1 MANVRNA
8 KDGRRMRAA
17 RSSSVV
23 RSKGIPW
30 NVIVPVLVVVIFA
43 GTVFGYA
50 YSLYADKKAK
60 ADALAVWTPSDKN
73 KDPSDKIQGVAKKD
87 YPPGKHITAAQRV
100 AYDQSPP
107 FGGPHD
113 GFWATCTGGVVYPN
127 AVRTENMVHALEHG
141 TVWIAYE
148 PTKVK
153 GADLDKL
160 KNKVTGQDFTM
171 LSPYPGLD
179 KPVSLQSWG
188 HQLKVDSPDDP
199 RVDQF
204 IQALRR
210 NQYAYPEV
218 GATCDTMGPGQFD
231 PNNPPAFNP
240 TPPGPDAVPMTGGT
254 DAKQEALSGQPTQPA
269 APPVQSGQPTQP
281 SGR

>member
-1 MANVRNA
+1 MASVKNA
-8 KDGRRMRAA
+8 KDARRGRAA

-30 NVIVPVLVVVIFA
+30 NVVIPALVVVVFA
-43 GTVFGYA
+43 GGVFGYA

-60 ADALAVWTPSDKN
+60 ADALAGWTPSDTN
-73 KDPSDKIQGVAKKD
+73 KDPSTKIQGVVKKD
-87 YPPGKHITAAQRV
+87 YPAGKHITPTQRV
-100 AYDQSPP
+100 AYDESPP

-113 GFWATCTGGVVYPN
+113 GYWATCTGGVVYPN

-141 TVWIAYE
+141 TLWIAYD

-160 KNKVTGQDFTM
+160 TKRVNGQDFTM
-171 LSPYPGLD
+171 LSPYPGLNR
-179 KPVSLQSWG
+179 PISLQSWG

-199 RVDQF
+199 RIDEF

-210 NQYAYPEV
+210 NQYTYPEV
-218 GATCDTMGPGQFD
+218 GATCDAMGPGQFD
-231 PNNPPAFNP
+231 PNNPPKFDA
-240 TPPGPDAVPMTGGT
+240 TPPGPTAVPMSGGT
-254 DAKQEALSGQPTQPA
+254 DSKQEPLSGQPSQPA
-269 APPVQSGQPTQP
+269 APPSQTGQPTQT